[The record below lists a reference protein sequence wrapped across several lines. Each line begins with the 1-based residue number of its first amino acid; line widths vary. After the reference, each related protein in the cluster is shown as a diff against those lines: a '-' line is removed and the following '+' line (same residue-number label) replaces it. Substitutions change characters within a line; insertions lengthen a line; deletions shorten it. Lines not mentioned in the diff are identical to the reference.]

1 MQPCILMNKKQE
13 DSDMEETYQ
22 KYIERF
28 WNKLSP
34 QEIEEK
40 GIREIFDACIESSN
54 CFSDPVGKKNNLNV
68 IIFFEGRRVLKES
81 LELIERKAIFDTK
94 DEVKI
99 HVCEAV
105 CFLMHLK
112 GLKDNYIKQI
122 RTGIERLLKE

>member
-13 DSDMEETYQ
+13 DSNMEETYQ

-54 CFSDPVGKKNNLNV
+54 SFSDPVGKKNNLNV
-68 IIFFEGRRVLKES
+68 MIFFER
-81 LELIERKAIFDTK
+81 
-94 DEVKI
+94 
-99 HVCEAV
+99 
-105 CFLMHLK
+105 
-112 GLKDNYIKQI
+112 
-122 RTGIERLLKE
+122 